1 MRRCL
6 ITLFAAFVAAFAAQA
21 EPRPASADPAAA
33 PAGHYALDKSHASLT
48 ARVSH
53 MGLSTYTMR
62 FDDLDAQYDYDPTHP
77 EASKVQ
83 VTVNAASLDVGKPS
97 LDRDFAR
104 SFLDAADY
112 PTITF
117 TSTTIH
123 RDGVNGTLT
132 GDLTLRGVTKP
143 VTLDVTFNGSSP
155 AFLGLGGYRMG
166 FSATGDIKRSDFGSK
181 QWLGVVGDDVHLVIE
196 VEFERKGDT
205 ADKSPAPDQN

>member
-6 ITLFAAFVAAFAAQA
+6 ITVFAALLTAFAAQA
-21 EPRPASADPAAA
+21 EPRPASADPATA
-33 PAGHYALDKSHASLT
+33 PAGHYALDKAHASLT

-62 FDDLDAQYDYDPTHP
+62 FDDLDAQYDYDPAHP

-104 SFLDAADY
+104 SFLDAANY

-117 TSTTIH
+117 TSTAIH
-123 RDGVNGTLT
+123 RDGVQGTMT
-132 GDLTLRGVTKP
+132 GDLTLRGVTRP
-143 VTLDVTFNGSSP
+143 VTLDVTFNGGGP
-155 AFLGLGGYRMG
+155 GFLGLGGYRMG

-181 QWLGVVGDDVHLVIE
+181 QWLGVVGDNVHLVIE
-196 VEFERKGDT
+196 VEFEHKD
-205 ADKSPAPDQN
+205 APTDQN